1 MKFSM
6 LELTLVVGFFMP
18 TEGSFTRDVLRK
30 RSPPS
35 AKDVMNEDL
44 LAKALPLDVYKKEIN
59 VKGLYL
65 GDSSSRRLEN
75 YANDD
80 ANAQEEEYE
89 NEDDY
94 YVNEYNWVNFTGYSF
109 KYAKC
114 QPIKRFSQSAVEAD
128 EYSPMIVNDIV
139 ILRLCPSQYCSDSK
153 TFGCNSN
160 YIEYAIELTDYI
172 RIMLRYEMDK
182 SDQLCDWC
190 DDCTGNRRTSQQYY
204 YTWDDEGN
212 VVTNNV
218 EVDDYYTSLD
228 CTNYD
233 TYCFDSYNNTVC
245 DNNNNNNQNA
255 ADDVTDDATG
265 YSTDDGYSFLDFEQY
280 LDLIECTKING
291 GYFIRPRCDAYSET
305 LSMGIYYDKFC
316 SQYAGN
322 EVNLRDFNLG
332 INPSYFNKFG
342 KDSGC
347 QDCSDTGTAPTFS
360 AKSNLCNRLEI
371 EAAGC
376 SSKASSA
383 MKNYTDAS
391 DTEHCSFIESVQYG
405 AYDADGQLYME
416 SHGSLRRVTGSQKFL
431 LTLSILVASG
441 LAVYACYL
449 HHAITNLLIKSLS
462 NTDLLPPSKYR
473 RRMSN
478 KSKGRQRRG
487 SRSPSNMS
495 KVPKRGI

>member
-1 MKFSM
+1 MKLSM
-6 LELTLVVGFFMP
+6 LEFSLVVGFFIP

-30 RSPPS
+30 RSSPS

-44 LAKALPLDVYKKEIN
+44 LARAVPLDEYEKEIN
-59 VKGLYL
+59 AKGLYF
-65 GDSSSRRLEN
+65 GDSTSRRLED
-75 YANDD
+75 YAN
-80 ANAQEEEYE
+80 EEEYE

-94 YVNEYNWVNFTGYSF
+94 YVNDYNWVDFSGYSF

-114 QPIKRFSQSAVEAD
+114 QPIKHFSQSAVEAG
-128 EYSPMIVNDIV
+128 EYSPMIVDDIV

-160 YIEYAIELTDYI
+160 YIEYAIELTEYI

-190 DDCTGNRRTSQQYY
+190 DDCTGNRRTSW
-204 YTWDDEGN
+204 YTGDDG
-212 VVTNNV
+212 VDDG
-218 EVDDYYTSLD
+218 VDDYYANLD
-228 CTNYD
+228 CTNYE

-245 DNNNNNNQNA
+245 DNNNQNA
-255 ADDVTDDATG
+255 ADDATNAGSG
-265 YSTDDGYSFLDFEQY
+265 YSTDDGYSSLDFEQY
-280 LDLIECTKING
+280 LDLIDCTQING

-305 LSMGIYYDKFC
+305 LSMGIYNDKFC
-316 SQYAGN
+316 SSYAGS
-322 EVNLRDFNLG
+322 EVDLSDFNLG

-347 QDCSDTGTAPTFS
+347 QDCSATGTAPSFS

-391 DTEHCSFIESVQYG
+391 DTDHCSFIESVQYG
-405 AYDADGQLYME
+405 AYDADGQLYTRR
-416 SHGSLRRVTGSQKFL
+416 HGSLRRVTGGQKFL
-431 LTLSILVASG
+431 LTLSILVASA

-462 NTDLLPPSKYR
+462 NTDLLPPAKYR
-473 RRMSN
+473 RRMNTKN
-478 KSKGRQRRG
+478 KGKQRRG
-487 SRSPSNMS
+487 SRSPSNM
-495 KVPKRGI
+495 KGPKRGI